1 MTEKVNLQ
9 MNRAGRFEPR
19 GSAQCGEMNPKEQLL
34 HAAAQCAGR
43 TALAIMKKEHMTPKS
58 FEISVSGDLSTE
70 TLHAESVFTRFHVI
84 YHVECCGEGDR
95 GKASRAIELTHD
107 QYCGLMQ
114 MLRRIAP
121 VTREIAVVNTEPVKA

>member
-1 MTEKVNLQ
+1 MR
-9 MNRAGRFEPR
+9 RADGRSHHEAF
-19 GSAQCGEMNPKEQLL
+19 
-34 HAAAQCAGR
+34 
-43 TALAIMKKEHMTPKS
+43 
-58 FEISVSGDLSTE
+58 SVSGDLSTE